1 MSVFQTKAIVTYMLL
16 ATTPLEVSHTTSN
29 HAFVDALS
37 DKKYF
42 RIFSSRYQNV
52 CDLTHSQ
59 PGLGAD
65 STPCPSVTFLSLTQI
80 KPNLV
85 C

>member
-1 MSVFQTKAIVTYMLL
+1 MSVFQTEAIVTYMLL

-42 RIFSSRYQNV
+42 RIFSSRYQKV
-52 CDLTHSQ
+52 CDLIHSQ
-59 PGLGAD
+59 PGGQI
-65 STPCPSVTFLSLTQI
+65 PPPRPSVTFLCLNQI